1 MRPGLVVP
9 AVLVAG
15 GSIATRRPVGV
26 VVMAV
31 RAVSVEVGAS
41 PGSVVRAPRAVAV
54 VRPVLVGMLVVVP
67 ARWAGPAAVAASEVP
82 VVRVVSVVA
91 VATVVWAWLPVVLV
105 VSVARAGLPGPAGRP
120 VPGPRICLINGV
132 SGVFG

>member
-1 MRPGLVVP
+1 M
-9 AVLVAG
+9 
-15 GSIATRRPVGV
+15 GV

-105 VSVARAGLPGPAGRP
+105 VSV
-120 VPGPRICLINGV
+120 
-132 SGVFG
+132 